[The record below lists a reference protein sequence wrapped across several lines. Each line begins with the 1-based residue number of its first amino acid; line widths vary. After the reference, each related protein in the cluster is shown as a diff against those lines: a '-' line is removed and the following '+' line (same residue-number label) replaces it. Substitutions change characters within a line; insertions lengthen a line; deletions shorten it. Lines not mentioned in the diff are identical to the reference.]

1 MREWDK
7 KRRIM
12 RRYDL
17 TAHIYDMRYSE
28 EQKAKIKAALEA
40 VSIKKGSLVLD
51 AGCGTGLLFGHL
63 PEEARLVVGLDIS
76 RKTLLEAKARAKR
89 LPNAA
94 LVWADADCMPFKKAT
109 FDYVFAFTLL
119 QNLPNPPKTLSEMK
133 RVARESASFVVTGMK
148 KAFSKK
154 RFEELLLSSGLSI
167 VALREKGLKCY
178 VAICRRSPARNT
190 TQLRQSCA
198 RYTV

>member
-1 MREWDK
+1 MSEWDK

-28 EQKAKIKAALEA
+28 EQTAKIKAAFEA
-40 VSIKKGSLVLD
+40 MSIKKGSLVLD
-51 AGCGTGLLFGHL
+51 AGCGTGLLFEHV
-63 PEEARLVVGLDIS
+63 PDEARLVVGLDIS
-76 RKTLLEAKARAKR
+76 RNTLLQAKARARK

-94 LVWADADCMPFKKAT
+94 LVWADADSMPFREAT

-119 QNLPNPPKTLSEMK
+119 QNMPNPPKTLSEMN
-133 RVARESASFVVTGMK
+133 RVARESTAFVVTGMK
-148 KAFSKK
+148 KAFSRK

-167 VALREKGLKCY
+167 VALREEGLKCY
-178 VAICRRSPARNT
+178 VTICRRSPARNAT
-190 TQLRQSCA
+190 RSGQNCA
-198 RYTV
+198 KYSV